1 VPQGKSGFLIFSDI
15 PANVVDKMTPDGT
28 VSVYLNQ
35 SGYHGPINGY
45 NMLTLGVEGS
55 NGKDP
60 SDPLFRRI
68 VQLGSDGLT
77 IDPQGRLVL
86 CTYSGRSIER
96 IEKNGKRTVLAD
108 RYEGKRFG
116 GPNDVVVKND
126 GTIYF
131 SDTFGGMRGK
141 DKDPSKEL
149 ESQAIYMIKDGK
161 VSLAIK
167 DIPTPN
173 GMAFSPDEKYFYAN
187 GSAVNYIRRYTVQ
200 PDDTLTDGQ
209 LVIDLSTNKTPGFTD
224 GMRVDAKGN
233 VYTAGPGGVW
243 IVSPEGK
250 HLGTIRVPE
259 VVANLTFGDPDY
271 QTLYITARTTIYK
284 IRVNTP
290 GHHR

>member
-1 VPQGKSGFLIFSDI
+1 
-15 PANVVDKMTPDGT
+15 
-28 VSVYLNQ
+28 
-35 SGYHGPINGY
+35 
-45 NMLTLGVEGS
+45 MLTVGVEGS

-60 SDPLFRRI
+60 KDPLFRRFA
-68 VQLGSDGLT
+68 QLGSDGLT

-86 CTYSGRSIER
+86 CTWAGRSVDR

-126 GTIYF
+126 GAIYF
-131 SDTFGGMRGK
+131 SDTVGGMRGK
-141 DKDPSKEL
+141 EKDPSKEL

-161 VSLAIK
+161 VSVAIQ

-173 GMAFSPDEKYFYAN
+173 GLAFSPDEKYFYAN
-187 GSAVNYIRRYTVQ
+187 GSAANYIRRYRVQ
-200 PDDTLTDGQ
+200 SDDTLTDGQ
-209 LVIDLSTNKTPGFTD
+209 LFIDLSTDKTPGFTD

-233 VYTAGPGGVW
+233 LYTSGPGGVW

-250 HLGTIRVPE
+250 HLGTILTPE
-259 VVANLTFGDPDY
+259 LVANLAFGDPDY